1 MEYET
6 VKIEK
11 NDISCKLC
19 EAYVMRNMTTPP
31 KIAVL
36 ACEGACAKGEIARQ
50 AANLVAFQLAK
61 DRTVRICLGAA
72 FTKQA
77 GPRDLVAR
85 AERAVII
92 DGCPIACST
101 RMLKGVL
108 PELRPLTV
116 LADTIHRATL
126 PFGLDEASDSQL
138 RDCAHTVAEAVVR
151 DYVLGKPSDP
161 SPADLSQAKA
171 PGCCK

>member
-1 MEYET
+1 MDYES

-19 EAYVMRNMTTPP
+19 EAYVMKNLTTPP
-31 KIAVL
+31 KIAVV
-36 ACEGACAKGEIARQ
+36 ACEGACSKGEIARL
-50 AANLVAFQLAK
+50 AANLVTFQLA
-61 DRTVRICLGAA
+61 RESTVRICLGAA

-85 AERAVII
+85 AEKAIII

-108 PELRPLTV
+108 PGLRPYTV
-116 LADTIHRATL
+116 LADTIHKATL
-126 PFGLDEASDSQL
+126 PFGLDEASESQL
-138 RDCAHTVAEAVVR
+138 KACASTVAAAVVR
-151 DYVLGKPSDP
+151 DYVQKTPSDTTPAELP
-161 SPADLSQAKA
+161 SSKA
-171 PGCCK
+171 SSCCK